1 MKVIALLGLV
11 FGGFYFYSNATAPIE
26 IHSYQD
32 LLYKVEREP
41 VTTNE
46 MKLGANMLALIFCND
61 TSLQESGG
69 KSVKECLKTYANM
82 RDMCESRI
90 FNNKQQL
97 VEDTEQV
104 ISTSKRFAA
113 CVGIE

>member
-46 MKLGANMLALIFCND
+46 MKLGANMLALVFCND
-61 TSLQESGG
+61 TSLQESG
-69 KSVKECLKTYANM
+69 E
-82 RDMCESRI
+82 
-90 FNNKQQL
+90 
-97 VEDTEQV
+97 
-104 ISTSKRFAA
+104 KRKRMFKGLRQYERH
-113 CVGIE
+113 VRNPDFQ